1 MVAPFN
7 KTNTFD
13 LTHEHS
19 LTCEMGYLVPSM
31 LMEVVPGDTFR
42 VTSDIFTRLQAMI
55 APIYQRVDI
64 FQHFFYVPKRILF
77 ADWEKYI
84 TGGFDGQDNTS
95 WPYMVAPS
103 GGYAAGSLADYLGL
117 PIGVAGY
124 EHSALPFRAYAKI
137 MNDWYR
143 DENNQSMLTISD
155 AAGLDTTTN
164 TTLQRR
170 CWEKDYFTSAL
181 PWPQRGTQ
189 VNLPLGTTAPVSVY
203 GNGKALGIKT
213 ANGNAFAGY
222 SQQSGDYHMVSV
234 TDNTI
239 AGSGKTPSYDFGSG
253 TGAISAWGVTTN
265 ASNSGLK
272 GLADLSQATAATI
285 NDLRVSFQIQK
296 YMEKTARGGAR
307 LVEWTLSHFGVR
319 VPDARLQRSEYLGGG
334 RSALFIM
341 PVEQTS
347 STDSTSPQGHLA
359 GRAESM
365 QRSMAFTKTFTEEG
379 FVIGLLSIMPRT
391 LYSQGLQ
398 RLWTRKT
405 RYDHYLPVFAHLGE
419 QEIKNEEIYTQAP
432 TVVDSDGNPVND
444 GTFGYAPRYNELR
457 HIPSSVHGQFRAGQT
472 LEFYTQA
479 RNFSNLPQLGSTF
492 VECDPSN
499 RIFAVT
505 DGVDHCEVQVLHHV
519 KALRPM
525 PKHGTP
531 GLIDHD

>member
-103 GGYAAGSLADYLGL
+103 GGYAVGSLADYLGL

-189 VNLPLGTTAPVSVY
+189 VNLPLGTTAPVI
-203 GNGKALGIKT
+203 GNGLYANICNSNLTNTQNLWVSDPGRFLGTNLAPGAERLKWPT
-213 ANGNAFAGY
+213 
-222 SQQSGDYHMVSV
+222 
-234 TDNTI
+234 
-239 AGSGKTPSYDFGSG
+239 TPEK
-253 TGAISAWGVTTN
+253 
-265 ASNSGLK
+265 SGLI
-272 GLADLSQATAATI
+272 ADLTTATAATI

-391 LYSQGLQ
+391 LYSQGLH

-419 QEIKNEEIYTQAP
+419 QEIKNSEIYTQSP
-432 TVVDSDGNPVND
+432 SVVDSDGNPVND
-444 GTFGYAPRYNELR
+444 GTFGYAPRYNEFR
-457 HIPSSVHGQFRAGQT
+457 YIPSSLHGQFRAGQT
-472 LEFYTQA
+472 LEHYTQG
-479 RNFSNLPQLGSTF
+479 RNFANLPQQGSTF
-492 VECDPSN
+492 VECNPSN

-505 DGVDHCEVQVLHHV
+505 SGVDHCEVQVLHHV

>member
-42 VTSDIFTRLQAMI
+42 VTSDVFTRLQAMI

-137 MNDWYR
+137 INDWYR

-189 VNLPLGTTAPVSVY
+189 VNLPLGTTAPVI
-203 GNGKALGIKT
+203 GNGKFANISNTNLTNTQNIWVSDPGRFLGT
-213 ANGNAFAGY
+213 NLA
-222 SQQSGDYHMVSV
+222 
-234 TDNTI
+234 
-239 AGSGKTPSYDFGSG
+239 AGSEKLKWP
-253 TGAISAWGVTTN
+253 TN
-265 ASNSGLK
+265 PEKSGLI
-272 GLADLSQATAATI
+272 ADLTTATATTI
-285 NDLRVSFQIQK
+285 NDLRVAFQIQK

-419 QEIKNEEIYTQAP
+419 QEIKNSEIYTQAP
-432 TVVDSDGNPVND
+432 SVVDSDGNPVND
-444 GTFGYAPRYNELR
+444 GAFGYAPRYNEFR
-457 HIPSSVHGQFRAGQT
+457 HIPSSLHGQFRAGQT
-472 LEFYTQA
+472 LEYYTQG
-479 RNFSNLPQLGSTF
+479 RNFANVPQLGSTF
-492 VECDPSN
+492 VECNPSN

-505 DGVDHCEVQVLHHV
+505 SGVDHCEVQVLHHV

>member
-170 CWEKDYFTSAL
+170 CWEKDYFTAAL

-189 VNLPLGTTAPVSVY
+189 VNLPLGTTADVSVY
-203 GNGKALGIKT
+203 GNGKGLGLTDGTNDLGFYRDGSVSALNVKT
-213 ANGNAFAGY
+213 GAFNKNVGAAGN
-222 SQQSGDYHMVSV
+222 
-234 TDNTI
+234 
-239 AGSGKTPSYDFGSG
+239 SG
-253 TGAISAWGVTTN
+253 TNGTVPNVLGLVSD
-265 ASNSGLK
+265 ASKSGIV
-272 GLADLSQATAATI
+272 GTADLTSATAATI
-285 NDLRVSFQIQK
+285 NDLRVAFQIQK

-379 FVIGLLSIMPRT
+379 FVIGLISIMPRT
-391 LYSQGLQ
+391 LYSQGLH

-405 RYDHYLPVFAHLGE
+405 RYDHMLPVFSHLGE
-419 QEIKNEEIYTQAP
+419 QDVKYQEIYTQAP
-432 TVVDSDGNPVND
+432 SVVDSDGNPVNE
-444 GTFGYAPRYNELR
+444 GTFGYVPRYDEFR

-479 RNFSNLPQLGSTF
+479 RNFANLPQLGSAF
-492 VECDPSN
+492 VECDPSK

-505 DGVDHCEVQVLHHV
+505 SGVDHCEVQVLHHV
-519 KALRPM
+519 KALRPL
-525 PKHGTP
+525 PKKGSP